1 MKVDAKARANL
12 RNLLNAGPEWAHDNW
27 AMIVRGLAAAAD
39 DLDAYAEVED
49 QSRRGI
55 PTMPQSGAPLGPP
68 YREPVQRFSEMPQL
82 PVQPRPPY
90 VEPVVQA
97 AEIIAEAIRG
107 LVPPVPTKRKDT
119 RKAKEVA
126 E

>member
-49 QSRRGI
+49 QNRRGMTTQPPPPMQPAPRFADFAQI
-55 PTMPQSGAPLGPP
+55 PVRPP
-68 YREPVQRFSEMPQL
+68 T
-82 PVQPRPPY
+82 PY
-90 VEPVVQA
+90 VEPVIQA

-107 LVPPVPTKRKDT
+107 LVPPVPTKRKYT